1 MATMAMDYTG
11 FTKSINTLTDLFKQS
26 IGLQK
31 NLLKS
36 FDTSAIARHSA
47 SPLEKSLDSIKES
60 SVSFNEKTLRW
71 HDDQTNR
78 MVKGTDPRV
87 VAQKAMGEKKSD
99 GDGDNDSDN
108 DSLLEKLTA
117 IEEHTKNTSESL
129 YGDRQVSAEEL
140 MEEEAYQENRDKDV
154 AKAAKER
161 KNTLGGIWEA
171 IKKGNKENWFVK
183 HWKKIA
189 LGLFVLFA
197 PLKWLVKI
205 WEFVK
210 DVWDF
215 SKDHPLIAFGDRVEH
230 VPILYHS
237 GFSNKFI

>member
-1 MATMAMDYTG
+1 
-11 FTKSINTLTDLFKQS
+11 
-26 IGLQK
+26 
-31 NLLKS
+31 
-36 FDTSAIARHSA
+36 
-47 SPLEKSLDSIKES
+47 
-60 SVSFNEKTLRW
+60 
-71 HDDQTNR
+71 

-87 VAQKAMGEKKSD
+87 VAQKAMGAKKSD
-99 GDGDNDSDN
+99 GDN

-161 KNTLGGIWEA
+161 ENTLGGIWES
-171 IKKGNKENWFVK
+171 IKEGNKENWFVK

-210 DVWDF
+210 DVWEF
-215 SKDHPLIAFGDRVEH
+215 FKDNPVVASISALTLYFTGGAFIKALSAI
-230 VPILYHS
+230 ILKK
-237 GFSNKFI
+237 GLEKGAQALTATKGGV